1 MKRNTLFN
9 IAIAS
14 AAGVAI
20 IAAGCTRSS
29 ESAKNSG
36 KSDVKSTALQSE
48 LLSVSATYPGYNGQD
63 SCALT
68 LSVDIDYP
76 TQIGS
81 ADIAPLQTAIKDVV
95 FDDLSPRSIEQL
107 MDSFVTATDSYEL
120 NINPEN
126 SGMPKDLSPLYSY
139 ERTISLQR
147 TSIDAKMVTYRLTDD
162 QYLGGAHSMT
172 YTRSFTYAIA
182 EKEML
187 GLENLFVPD
196 SMDIVFAA
204 VNESLAAQFGVA
216 KGELQ
221 QAGFFQ
227 NAVGVPNIL
236 SIENGAI
243 VFHYNPYDI
252 APYSMGEI
260 NAYVYPITV
269 ESALTPMA
277 KKLLM
282 E

>member
-20 IAAGCTRSS
+20 VAAGCARSS
-29 ESAKNSG
+29 ESANSSV
-36 KSDVKSTALQSE
+36 KSDVRSTALQSE

-68 LSVDIDYP
+68 LNVDIDYP

-81 ADIAPLQTAIKDVV
+81 ADLAPLQSAIKDVV
-95 FDDLSPRSIEQL
+95 FDDLSPRSIAQR
-107 MDSFVTATDSYEL
+107 MDSFVTATDSYDL
-120 NINPEN
+120 NINPEVT
-126 SGMPKDLSPLYSY
+126 GMPDGLNPIYAY
-139 ERTISLQR
+139 ERTMSLQR
-147 TSIDAKMVTYRLTDD
+147 TAIDAKMVTYRLTDD
-162 QYLGGAHSMT
+162 QYIGGAHNMI

-182 EKEML
+182 EKEVL

-204 VNESLAAQFGVA
+204 VNESLAAQYGVA

-243 VFHYNPYDI
+243 VFHYNPYDV

-260 NAYVYPITV
+260 NAYVYPITI

>member
-20 IAAGCTRSS
+20 IAAGCARSS
-29 ESAKNSG
+29 ESAKSSA
-36 KSDVKSTALQSE
+36 KSDVKSTSLQSE

-63 SCALT
+63 SCTLT
-68 LSVDIDYP
+68 LAVDIDYP
-76 TQIGS
+76 TQIGA
-81 ADIAPLQTAIKDVV
+81 ADIVPLQSAIKDVV

-120 NINPEN
+120 NINPEVT
-126 SGMPKDLSPLYSY
+126 GKPAGLDPIYAY
-139 ERTISLQR
+139 ERTMSLQR
-147 TSIDAKMVTYRLTDD
+147 TAIDTKMVTYRLTDD
-162 QYLGGAHSMT
+162 QYIGGAHNMT

-182 EKEML
+182 EKEVL

-196 SMDIVFAA
+196 SMDVVFAA
-204 VNESLAAQFGVA
+204 VNESLAAQYGVA
-216 KGELQ
+216 NGELQ

-243 VFHYNPYDI
+243 VFHYNPYDV

-260 NAYVYPITV
+260 NAYVYPITI